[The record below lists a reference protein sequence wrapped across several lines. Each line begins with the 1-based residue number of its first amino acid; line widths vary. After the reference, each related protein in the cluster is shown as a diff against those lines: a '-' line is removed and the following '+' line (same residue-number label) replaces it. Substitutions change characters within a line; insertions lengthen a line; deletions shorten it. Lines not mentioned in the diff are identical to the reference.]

1 MGHNT
6 ALDRVLERNV
16 AVENILLSCKMKMA
30 LAFSK
35 NDQDT
40 AEAKADEEI
49 RKLREND
56 KLKLLFTPLPHC
68 PFIKDDCDTSTE
80 NPHHVSSP
88 CRALRDS
95 TEPIDLVEAAS
106 DAPSQSQ
113 SQTY

>member
-1 MGHNT
+1 
-6 ALDRVLERNV
+6 
-16 AVENILLSCKMKMA
+16 MA

-35 NDQDT
+35 NDPET

-68 PFIKDDCDTSTE
+68 PFITDDRNTSTE
-80 NPHHVSSP
+80 NPHHLSSP

-95 TEPIDLVEAAS
+95 SDRMGVMEAAS
-106 DAPSQSQ
+106 DTQSQSQ
-113 SQTY
+113 SQEY